1 MNVFR
6 YLQQMKTK
14 KTKAAQK
21 LKILKEKETAVI
33 EGENL
38 LDAEISFNDVL
49 ESQVDS
55 SQGFARK
62 KSSDH
67 RDSYQGDATDVIDSH
82 IRGEISLNV
91 SAIDEGHRSQNPSE
105 PYGERGDEGTVV
117 LPENE
122 KDDPSEVTQGRRGPG
137 AFETTYREITAG
149 RSQSKEAE
157 KVSYG
162 DVYEND
168 SLHLNGSPSET
179 VDGLLKKSEHLRI
192 AQEKINDLEN
202 EVEDLRKQNH
212 ELANDAESIAS
223 LNESYSAQI
232 ENLKMELT
240 HVKLTLGEE
249 AKILRHSMYEKERT
263 IAELKQTNGDL
274 KSKVEHNFKSIRK
287 RERDLEYRLE
297 LAKVDEAALLKS
309 KDKMIL
315 DLRRELEKKDQEKTA
330 FERKNKEHFQKI
342 QEQQQTVRTV
352 VRALRIALTRLEGD
366 FGVDFE
372 VLKKAE

>member
-1 MNVFR
+1 
-6 YLQQMKTK
+6 MKAK
-14 KTKAAQK
+14 KNKAASK
-21 LKILKEKETAVI
+21 LKSLKENETSLVEARD
-33 EGENL
+33 L
-38 LDAEISFNDVL
+38 LDADIPFDEAQTETNAVERSETSLSVVRR
-49 ESQVDS
+49 STS
-55 SQGFARK
+55 SSEREPNPLA
-62 KSSDH
+62 SSDSA
-67 RDSYQGDATDVIDSH
+67 DDGTMVLTDEESDLSNATDVTH
-82 IRGEISLNV
+82 NRARHEI
-91 SAIDEGHRSQNPSE
+91 
-105 PYGERGDEGTVV
+105 
-117 LPENE
+117 
-122 KDDPSEVTQGRRGPG
+122 
-137 AFETTYREITAG
+137 TYREITAG
-149 RSQSKEAE
+149 RKSPKETE

-168 SLHLNGSPSET
+168 TVVAGGSRSSAT

-192 AQEKINDLEN
+192 AQEKINELEN

-212 ELANDAESIAS
+212 ELSNDAESIAN

-232 ENLKMELT
+232 ENLRMELT
-240 HVKLTLGEE
+240 HVRTTLSEE
-249 AKILRHSMYEKERT
+249 AKILRHSMYEKERI
-263 IAELKQTNGDL
+263 IAELKQGNSDL
-274 KSKVEHNFKSIRK
+274 KSKVENNFKSIRK

-315 DLRRELEKKDQEKTA
+315 ELRRELEKKDQEKSA

>member
-1 MNVFR
+1 
-6 YLQQMKTK
+6 MKSNK
-14 KTKAAQK
+14 KAKAAQK
-21 LKILKEKETAVI
+21 LKKLKETAVV
-33 EGENL
+33 EEENL
-38 LDAEISFNDVL
+38 LNAEISFNENVDL
-49 ESQVDS
+49 QSESNNDE
-55 SQGFARK
+55 
-62 KSSDH
+62 
-67 RDSYQGDATDVIDSH
+67 TDIVGH
-82 IRGEISLNV
+82 GNVRGEISLH
-91 SAIDEGHRSQNPSE
+91 AADEPGDKTTVASRHHQEESGGGDDGTMVLTDSEASVAEETKAPRSHRSS
-105 PYGERGDEGTVV
+105 
-117 LPENE
+117 
-122 KDDPSEVTQGRRGPG
+122 
-137 AFETTYREITAG
+137 ETTYREITAG
-149 RSQSKEAE
+149 RAREKETE

-168 SLHLNGSPSET
+168 SYHFGGGGDT
-179 VDGLLKKSEHLRI
+179 VDGLLKKAEHLRI

-202 EVEDLRKQNH
+202 EIEDLRKQNH
-212 ELANDAESIAS
+212 ELSNDAESIAT

-232 ENLKMELT
+232 ENLKMELS
-240 HVKLTLGEE
+240 HVRATLGEE
-249 AKILRHSMYEKERT
+249 AKILRHSMYEKERLV
-263 IAELKQTNGDL
+263 AELKQSNADL
-274 KSKVEHNFKSIRK
+274 KSKVETNFKSIRK

>member
-1 MNVFR
+1 
-6 YLQQMKTK
+6 MKTK

-21 LKILKEKETAVI
+21 LKKLKEKETAII

-38 LDAEISFNDVL
+38 LDAEISFN
-49 ESQVDS
+49 ESADLRADS
-55 SQGFARK
+55 RSE
-62 KSSDH
+62 DH
-67 RDSYQGDATDVIDSH
+67 NNDETDVVPH
-82 IRGEISLNV
+82 AARGEVSLRV
-91 SAIDEGHRSQNPSE
+91 QDSDDEYRSEREN
-105 PYGERGDEGTVV
+105 YGSDRGDDGTVV
-117 LPENE
+117 LTENSVATS
-122 KDDPSEVTQGRRGPG
+122 SEVTRAPRGRE
-137 AFETTYREITAG
+137 ANETTYREITAG
-149 RSQSKEAE
+149 RDREKEVE

-168 SLHLNGSPSET
+168 SVNFSGGASET
-179 VDGLLKKSEHLRI
+179 VDGLLKKAEHLRI
-192 AQEKINDLEN
+192 AQEKINELEN

-212 ELANDAESIAS
+212 ELSNDAESIAT

-240 HVKLTLGEE
+240 HVRLTLGEE
-249 AKILRHSMYEKERT
+249 AKILRHSMYEKERV
-263 IAELKQTNGDL
+263 IAELKQTNADL
-274 KSKVEHNFKSIRK
+274 KSKVENNFKSIRK